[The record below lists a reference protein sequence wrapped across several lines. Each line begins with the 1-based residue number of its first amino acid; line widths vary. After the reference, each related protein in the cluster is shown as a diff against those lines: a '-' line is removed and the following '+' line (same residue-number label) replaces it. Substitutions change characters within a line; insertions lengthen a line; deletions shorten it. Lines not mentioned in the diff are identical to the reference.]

1 MTKVKLTNG
10 VVINAEEVTIENGI
24 LKIST
29 NENTV
34 EELAEMF
41 SNKENTSLITFLTET
56 EVESGYRIGF
66 TSFMGIT
73 YHADGLKTV
82 EMSQPADVTEERIS
96 NAEGSINLVNENVTE
111 LESTVNALLGA
122 EGETN
127 E

>member
-10 VVINAEEVTIENGI
+10 VIINAEEVTLEHGI

-29 NENTV
+29 TENTV

-41 SNKENTSLITFLTET
+41 ANKENTSLITFLTET
-56 EVESGYRIGF
+56 EIESGYRTGF

-73 YHADGLKTV
+73 YNAEGIKTV
-82 EMSQPADVTEERIS
+82 EMSQPADVTEARIS
-96 NAEGSINLVNENVTE
+96 NAEGSINLVNEEVTE

>member
-1 MTKVKLTNG
+1 MTKVKLSNN
-10 VVINAEEVTIENGI
+10 VIINALEVTLIKGI

-29 NENTV
+29 TENTV

-41 SNKENTSLITFLTET
+41 ANKENTSLITFLTET
-56 EVESGYRIGF
+56 EIESGYRTGF

-73 YHADGLKTV
+73 YDAEGIKTV
-82 EMSQPADVTEERIS
+82 EMSQPADVTEVRIS
-96 NAEGSINLVNENVTE
+96 NAEGSINLVNEEVTE